1 MTALSNLNELWG
13 ITKDDR
19 CAEFQSRA
27 IFLRTEKI
35 EDIQRKS
42 GPIGSGTAKIT
53 DQRSKIS
60 MGGNVIYLLAERW
73 KTIEQ
78 LYSFFLN

>member
-1 MTALSNLNELWG
+1 MTAVQSFRARLFFCERKKSRISREKVDLS
-13 ITKDDR
+13 D
-19 CAEFQSRA
+19 
-27 IFLRTEKI
+27 
-35 EDIQRKS
+35 
-42 GPIGSGTAKIT
+42 SGTAKIT